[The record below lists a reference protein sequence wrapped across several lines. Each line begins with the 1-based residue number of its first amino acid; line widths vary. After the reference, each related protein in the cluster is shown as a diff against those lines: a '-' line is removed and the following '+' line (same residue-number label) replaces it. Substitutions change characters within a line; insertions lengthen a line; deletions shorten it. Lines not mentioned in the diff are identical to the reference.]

1 MQAIEFETDAKGRI
15 IEIPKEFEAFASK
28 HLKVKISMDEN
39 IDNANHTDKATQ
51 RVSALSIDTRSF
63 KFDREE
69 ANAR

>member
-39 IDNANHTDKATQ
+39 IGNTTNKASL

>member
-28 HLKVKISMDEN
+28 HLKVKISTDEH
-39 IDNANHTDKATQ
+39 IDISPTKTAK
-51 RVSALSIDTRSF
+51 RVTALSIDTRSF
-63 KFDREE
+63 KFNRED

>member
-28 HLKVKISMDEN
+28 HLKVKISIDEN
-39 IDNANHTDKATQ
+39 IGSATKKATK
-51 RVSALSIDTRSF
+51 RVSALSIDTHSF

>member
-39 IDNANHTDKATQ
+39 ISSTINKTTQ
-51 RVSALSIDTRSF
+51 RVTALSIDTRLF

>member
-28 HLKVKISMDEN
+28 HLKFKISMDEN
-39 IDNANHTDKATQ
+39 ISSAINKATQ
-51 RVSALSIDTRSF
+51 RVTALSIDTRLF

>member
-1 MQAIEFETDAKGRI
+1 MQAIEFETDAKGRM

-28 HLKVKISMDEN
+28 HLKVKISIDEP
-39 IDNANHTDKATQ
+39 IGYPTVKPAK

-63 KFDREE
+63 KFNRED

>member
-1 MQAIEFETDAKGRI
+1 MQAIEFETDARGRI

-28 HLKVKISMDEN
+28 HLKVIISMDEH
-39 IDNANHTDKATQ
+39 IDNAPKKSTQ

-63 KFDREE
+63 KFDRED

>member
-39 IDNANHTDKATQ
+39 INKAAQ

>member
-39 IDNANHTDKATQ
+39 INHARNKATQ
-51 RVSALSIDTRSF
+51 RISALSIDTRLL

>member
-39 IDNANHTDKATQ
+39 ISSTINKKTQ
-51 RVSALSIDTRSF
+51 RVTALSIDTRLF

>member
-28 HLKVKISMDEN
+28 HLKVKISMEEN
-39 IDNANHTDKATQ
+39 NDTAANQATR
-51 RVSALSIDTRSF
+51 RVSALSIDTLSF

>member
-39 IDNANHTDKATQ
+39 KDTAVNQATR

>member
-15 IEIPKEFEAFASK
+15 IEIPVEFEAFASK

-39 IDNANHTDKATQ
+39 TSSSINKTSQ
-51 RVSALSIDTRSF
+51 RLTALSIDTRLF

>member
-1 MQAIEFETDAKGRI
+1 MQAIEFETDARGRI

-28 HLKVKISMDEN
+28 HLKVKISMDEH
-39 IDNANHTDKATQ
+39 IDNAPKKSTQ

-63 KFDREE
+63 KFDRED

>member
-28 HLKVKISMDEN
+28 HLKVKISTDED
-39 IDNANHTDKATQ
+39 IDISPIKPAK
-51 RVSALSIDTRSF
+51 RVTALSIDTRSF
-63 KFDREE
+63 KFNRED